1 MPVDTA
7 AFEAATARIIKMIN
21 GGAADHMEGLL
32 VEGYGSSKVIERHAR
47 LFAEANDLDVAMI
60 FPVLLAAFSGAT
72 QGAFTAPLFTEDWTP
87 NPVPLVFQFFGIAE
101 SGARKSTV
109 IKEGKG
115 PLEAAMT
122 RGTMLRRAWCT
133 DLGKKALAA
142 AEAAAAAQVGGNTV
156 VDGPVWDKVFA
167 GGVCPSTLTDSG
179 TPEGIRDKLV
189 THGGHRV
196 LLTGESD
203 ILREVGGAYA
213 KGAGGGTLGL
223 FVRGWDQ
230 ETISVDRTGNAH
242 IHMPEASFPFLVFVQ
257 PNSFARYTAVTPE
270 GYDEWTD
277 KGVFGRAWLW
287 QMPKPSIPTG
297 FQFKAKAPSDKPT
310 ELMMA
315 RILTLQQMER
325 LVERSNEYRSAKGIR
340 QAWSATQGADQAI
353 AEKYL
358 PVPEREALE
367 LDGADG
373 EAAFVA
379 VQNMLLALRRALA
392 EADATDHGISY
403 QYHPLVSRF
412 TDHVMRLSAML
423 SLADAPDTLTV
434 DTAHITDV
442 AVRLMPWLWSGWV
455 EVMDLRR
462 NLNAETVIADAM
474 LSNKNFTPVG
484 EDEAV
489 LQALFALSQA
499 SGPAAEA
506 GFLGTQVTDRARAIL
521 PRQKKQMPGISR
533 VLRASLEKLADEGQM
548 VARQIPVEA
557 KTDAAGR
564 KSAHFKLTAAAYAAL
579 QKK

>member
-1 MPVDTA
+1 MAVDTG
-7 AFEAATARIIKMIN
+7 AFEQATARIVKMIKG
-21 GGAADHMEGLL
+21 GGADHHEGLL
-32 VEGYGSSKVIERHAR
+32 VEGYGSQKTIERHAR
-47 LFAEANDLDVAMI
+47 LFAAANDLDVAMI
-60 FPVLLAAFSGAT
+60 LPVLLTAFSGAT

-122 RGTMLRRAWCT
+122 RGTVLRRQWCSNLVEVAVKAAT
-133 DLGKKALAA
+133 DANP
-142 AEAAAAAQVGGNTV
+142 GNNKV
-156 VDGPVWDKVFA
+156 SDNRPVWDKTFQ
-167 GGVCPSTLTDSG
+167 GGVCPSSLTDSG

-196 LLTGESD
+196 LITGESD
-203 ILREVGGAYA
+203 ILREVGGAYS
-213 KGAGGGTLGL
+213 KGNAGGTLGL

-242 IHMPEASFPFLVFVQ
+242 LYMPEASFPFLVFVQ
-257 PNSFARYTAVTPE
+257 PNSFERHTAVTQD

-287 QMPKPSIPTG
+287 RMPKPTIPEG
-297 FQFKAKAPSDKPT
+297 FKLKGKKAEVKGQVSP
-310 ELMMA
+310 LMEA
-315 RILTLQQMER
+315 RLLSLQQMER
-325 LVERSNEYRSAKGIR
+325 LVERSNEYRAAKGIR
-340 QAWSATQGADQAI
+340 YTWLATGADAVIEEQ
-353 AEKYL
+353 YL

-367 LDGADG
+367 LDGDAG
-373 EAAFVA
+373 AEAFEA

-392 EADATDHGISY
+392 EADATDPGVSY

-412 TDHVMRLSAML
+412 TDHVMRLAALL

-434 DTAHITDV
+434 DTAHIIDV

-462 NLNAETVIADAM
+462 NMNAETVIADAM
-474 LSNKNFTPVG
+474 LSNKTFAAVG
-484 EDEAV
+484 EHEAV
-489 LQALFALSQA
+489 LQALFALSSA

-506 GFLGTQVTDRARAIL
+506 GFLGSEVTNRARAIL
-521 PRQKKQMPGISR
+521 PRQKKKLPGISR
-533 VLRASLEKLADEGQM
+533 VLRDSLEKLASEGQM
-548 VARQIPVEA
+548 VTRHIPVDA
-557 KTDAAGR
+557 KSDAAGQKAAR
-564 KSAHFKLTAAAYAAL
+564 FKLTPAAYAAL